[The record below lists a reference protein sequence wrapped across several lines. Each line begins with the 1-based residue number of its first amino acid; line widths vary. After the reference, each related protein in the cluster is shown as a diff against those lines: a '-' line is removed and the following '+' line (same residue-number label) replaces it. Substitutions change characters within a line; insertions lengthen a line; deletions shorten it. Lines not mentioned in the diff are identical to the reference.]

1 MARRLSLA
9 FRPARPYLITALI
22 LIAAGTGGYLAGD
35 ALDLN
40 YLSTLL
46 ALGGMGLTLIGAILL
61 LVAVGMIIV
70 GWIRGRSDWTGTA
83 QPGKRNRQG
92 R

>member
-9 FRPARPYLITALI
+9 LRPARPYLITALI
-22 LIAAGTGGYLAGD
+22 MIAAGAGGFLLGD

-46 ALGGMGLTLIGAILL
+46 ALGGMGLILIGAIFL

-70 GWIRGRSDWTGTA
+70 GWVRGRADRPAQLNQARGTG
-83 QPGKRNRQG
+83 
-92 R
+92 